1 MSGHAFAAFSR
12 HSRDEASIMDK
23 SIFVRRDGRVGTGA
37 QRAAGV
43 LVRVLSGRGCLG
55 GPRPGSAGSWD
66 PSAGRRHRGRT
77 RDDGATPTG

>member
-1 MSGHAFAAFSR
+1 
-12 HSRDEASIMDK
+12 MDK

-66 PSAGRRHRGRT
+66 PSAGRRHRGTAPRRRRHADLMT
-77 RDDGATPTG
+77 SSAEFK